1 MIPLNTPPLLLSD
14 EDFEALEAVLVSDVV
29 PEDCMD
35 LEMLDGF
42 LAGVLLSPRPLA
54 RERWLP
60 AVWSAYGETDF
71 GAGDAL
77 QRAIRRVLAYYNELV
92 TTLGHEDENTRW
104 TPFCFA
110 PEPGEDGQGIGDAW
124 GDGFIQGLDL
134 WPEDWQDDVPDKF
147 LDAVLDDLK
156 QITAPWE
163 NGDEEE
169 GAESDDSA
177 DSDDSDEMRLV
188 RLQAA
193 GDAIN
198 DIFLRWRA
206 ADLPA
211 PAPIVLETSSPASE
225 PERNEG
231 CPCGSGKK
239 YKHCCG
245 AERD

>member
-1 MIPLNTPPLLLSD
+1 MTLSNFPPLLLSD
-14 EDFEALEAVLVSDVV
+14 EDFEALEAILVSELV

-42 LAGVLLSPRPLA
+42 LAGVLLSPRPIA
-54 RERWLP
+54 REHWLP

-71 GAGDAL
+71 GAGDTL
-77 QRAIRRVLAYYNELV
+77 RRVIRLVLAYYNELV
-92 TTLGHEDENTRW
+92 TTLGHGDEDTRW

-110 PEPGEDGQGIGDAW
+110 PETGEDGQGIGDAW
-124 GDGFIQGLDL
+124 GGGFIQGLDL
-134 WPEDWQDDVPDKF
+134 WPEDWQDDVPDE
-147 LDAVLDDLK
+147 LADAVLDDLK

-163 NGDEEE
+163 GEDSEDEESEE
-169 GAESDDSA
+169 GDADDETRIA
-177 DSDDSDEMRLV
+177 

-193 GDAIN
+193 GDVIN

-206 ADLPA
+206 VGLPA
-211 PAPIVLETSSPASE
+211 PAPIALEPLPTSAPE
-225 PERNEG
+225 PGRNEA